1 MRPANV
7 PPVPQPLT
15 WDSPDASLTWDAPGL
30 TWDGTVPN
38 NNPTYKAMPE
48 SNRISA
54 TLLAAAIT
62 AINTAIATIR
72 TNLPFLLT
80 LTLDER
86 KALPKL
92 GDGRVALL
100 EDAYPLMLSNPDL
113 VPSYIDIA
121 EVTKDHDL
129 RNALDP
135 IFNSIATLCQDVG
148 DTETIV
154 GSELYNAIRAFY
166 LNCQEAAKRG
176 VTTAQA
182 ILDVLSKYFAR
193 PGRPPKPPTPPAPKP

>member
-1 MRPANV
+1 MIWSQTKWNQAAWG
-7 PPVPQPLT
+7 PV
-15 WDSPDASLTWDAPGL
+15 A
-30 TWDGTVPN
+30 N
-38 NNPTYKAMPE
+38 NNPPYKAMPE

-62 AINTAIATIR
+62 AINGAIATIR
-72 TNLPFLLT
+72 TNLPFLLS
-80 LTLDER
+80 LTIDER

-100 EDAYPLMLSNPDL
+100 EDAYPLMLENPDL
-113 VPSYIDIA
+113 VPTYVDIA

-135 IFNSIATLCQDVG
+135 ILNSIGTLFQDVE
-148 DTETIV
+148 DTEIIV
-154 GSELYNAIRAFY
+154 GSELYNAIRGFY

-176 VTTAQA
+176 VATAQA
-182 ILDVLSKYFAR
+182 VVNVLSKYFAR
-193 PGRPPKPPTPPAPKP
+193 PGRTPKPPTPHP